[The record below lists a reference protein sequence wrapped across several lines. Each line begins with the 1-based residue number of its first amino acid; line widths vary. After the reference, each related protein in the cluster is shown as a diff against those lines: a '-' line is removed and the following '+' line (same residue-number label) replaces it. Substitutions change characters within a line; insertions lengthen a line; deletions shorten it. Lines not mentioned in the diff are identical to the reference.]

1 MRRKTRE
8 IRVGSVKVGGDAPIS
23 VQSMTKTLTR
33 DIEATVSQ
41 INSLERVG
49 CEIVRLAVVNQEDA
63 EAIKAIRERVT
74 IPIIAD
80 IHFDYRLALKAIE
93 AGVDGLRINPG
104 NIGGKERIRL
114 LVREA
119 GARGT
124 PIRIGV
130 NSGSIE
136 ADILERHGRP
146 TPEAMVESAVRHI
159 QILEDLDFYD
169 IKVSLKAS
177 DVRRTVEAYRLLAKE
192 VDYPFHLGIT
202 EAGTPFSGTVK
213 SAVGIGILLSE
224 GIGDTIRVS
233 LTGAPEDEV
242 RVGYEILKSLGLRKR
257 GVEIVSCPTCGRI
270 RIDVVSIAEEVEK
283 RLAYIDLPVTIALMG
298 CVVNGPGEAVEADIG
313 VAGGDGVAIIYI
325 GGKRVRKIRE
335 DSIVDEVVGAVEEWV
350 FEKRGERVI

>member
-8 IRVGSVKVGGDAPIS
+8 IRVGSVRIGGDAPIS

-80 IHFDYRLALKAIE
+80 IHFDYRLALEAIE

-104 NIGGKERIRL
+104 NIGGKERIRM

-119 GARGT
+119 GVRGI

-136 ADILERHGRP
+136 ADILKRHGHP
-146 TPEAMVESAVRHI
+146 TPEAMVESALRHI

-177 DVRRTVEAYRLLAKE
+177 DVRRTVEAYRLLAEE

-224 GIGDTIRVS
+224 GIGETIRVS
-233 LTGAPEDEV
+233 LTGGPEDEV
-242 RVGYEILKSLGLRKR
+242 RVGYEILKALGLRKR

-283 RLAYIDLPVTIALMG
+283 RLVHIDLPVTIALMG

-313 VAGGDGVAIIYI
+313 VAGGDGVATIYI
-325 GGKRVRKIRE
+325 GGRRVKKIKE

-350 FEKRGERVI
+350 FEKRGEQVI